1 MYSTHFLSALCLSAT
16 TTAYVID
23 TTSCNL
29 VAQAFLAE
37 KLTCAFDMATNVVTE
52 LRGPVRQEVQTL
64 MDHLWAP
71 TADPSFYPTPQEAIL
86 CRFGGTCPRNK
97 ARVDYFQYAV
107 GSNFQ
112 FPRGISS
119 MADPAADLRGP
130 SGATRAAAGDVVF
143 YCSSERYKDITDQDG
158 NARIKDTSIVEVVDD
173 DEEDPRKICIG
184 ALAYTWVSDDATR
197 PSQITLCPWF
207 LSYVQG
213 LKFPNCG
220 TWRQKLV
227 GLLGRP
233 IAQISAKV
241 WPFTPID
248 LLSLFDKVVVHELTH
263 TRHGGKTFD
272 SPVDVNAGS
281 GVAFSNVAYGWK
293 NCRKISTNLPDNGGP
308 DYGKPMNNADSYGLF
323 ASGVRVIGAGGSIDE
338 NGKVTKASSSSKAKR
353 ALTAVEKEE
362 LGSLAAFFDE
372 ESCDGGK
379 EADMTMWGP
388 VFNSTFFP
396 EGTSL
401 SEEQKGMVVKALM
414 GNMPREAAHD
424 H

>member
-1 MYSTHFLSALCLSAT
+1 MSLIQHLAILSPK
-16 TTAYVID
+16 
-23 TTSCNL
+23 
-29 VAQAFLAE
+29 AFLAE

-52 LRGPVRQEVQTL
+52 LR
-64 MDHLWAP
+64 
-71 TADPSFYPTPQEAIL
+71 
-86 CRFGGTCPRNK
+86 RFGGTCPRNK
-97 ARVDYFQYAV
+97 ARVDYFQYRAD

-119 MADPAADLRGP
+119 MADSAADLRGP
-130 SGATRAAAGDVVF
+130 SGATRAVAGDVVF
-143 YCSSERYKDITDQDG
+143 YCSSERYRDITDQDG
-158 NARIKDTSIVEVVDD
+158 NARIKDTSIVEFVDD

-184 ALAYTWVSDDATR
+184 ALAYTW
-197 PSQITLCPWF
+197 
-207 LSYVQG
+207 SYVQG

-281 GVAFSNVAYGWK
+281 GVAFSNVAYGEQ
-293 NCRKISTNLPDNGGP
+293 RSFTELHRL
-308 DYGKPMNNADSYGLF
+308 MNNADSYGLF
-323 ASGVRVIGAGGSIDE
+323 ASGVCVIGAGGSIDE
-338 NGKVTKASSSSKAKR
+338 NGKVTGASSSSKAKR

-372 ESCDGGK
+372 ESSDGGK
-379 EADMTMWGP
+379 EADMAMWEP

-414 GNMPREAAHD
+414 GNMPGEAAYD